1 MATRYDH
8 QAIEKKWQ
16 AYWREHQTF
25 RSDADPTKPKF
36 YVLDMFPYPS
46 GAGLHVGHPKGYI
59 ATDIVARYKRMRGFN
74 VLHPMGWDAFGL
86 PAEQYAIETGTHPR
100 ATTKRNIETFKRQ
113 FQALGMDYD
122 WSREIDTTDPHY
134 VRWTQ
139 WIFRRLYE
147 KGLAYLAEVP
157 VNWCPA
163 LGTVL
168 ANEEVI
174 DGKSERGGHPVVRI
188 PMRQWMLRITAYADR
203 LIEDLELVDWPE
215 SIKRMQREWVG
226 RSEGAKIFFGVSG
239 HEPRMIE
246 VFTTRPDTLF
256 GATYMVLAPEHAL
269 VSAITTTAQRSAVE
283 TYVEHVSRRSERAR
297 IADLG
302 EKTGVFTGAYAVH
315 PVTGTLLP
323 IWIADYVMA
332 TYGTGAIMAVPA
344 HDTRDYAF
352 AKRFHLPMVEVVSG
366 GDVATEAFTGDG
378 VNVNSDFL
386 NGLPTPEA
394 KTRMAEWLEQR
405 GRGEKTVTYKL
416 RDWLFSR
423 QRYWGEPFPVMHL
436 EDGTT
441 ALVPESDLPVLLPEL
456 EDFRP
461 SGEFEPPLA
470 RAHEWAEVVDP
481 RTGRKALRDTNTMPQ
496 WAGSCWY
503 YLRFCDPRNTRE
515 PWSKEAE
522 RHWMP
527 VDLYVGGAEHA
538 VLHLLYSRF
547 WHKVLYDLGLV
558 HTPEPFQKLLNP
570 GMILGYSYRYFDDNL
585 SDDPSRSAR
594 AYAVSE
600 VRWDHDSP
608 VHHKTGK
615 ALKARW
621 VPSQDVKWSEQGVP
635 LHPTIEGLALEQVTE
650 KMSKSRGNVVNP
662 DDVIAEYGADAMR
675 LYEMFMGPLD
685 KGAPWSTESIP
696 GVSRFLHR
704 TYRLL
709 TIDHGQDGA
718 PAPTVAGSG
727 TPEQARLTARTVQG
741 VTQDL
746 EEMSLNT
753 AIAKLMVFVRDIT
766 KDGPLPRAS
775 AEAFVLLL
783 SPFAPHVAEELWE
796 GMGNAPSLAHQAW
809 PTFDPD
815 LVTHE
820 EMTIPLQVNG
830 KLRSRI
836 RVPTDANQE
845 AVLDLAR
852 SDGKVVEWL
861 KGATP
866 RKVIYVEKKL
876 VNFVV

>member
-1 MATRYDH
+1 MTKLYDH
-8 QAIEKKWQ
+8 QAVEKKWQ
-16 AYWREHQTF
+16 AYWRDHQTF
-25 RSDADPTKPKF
+25 RSDVDSAKPKF

-59 ATDIVARYKRMRGFN
+59 ATDIIARYKRMRGFN

-100 ATTKRNIETFKRQ
+100 ETTTRNIETFKRQ

-139 WIFRRLYE
+139 WIFRKLYE
-147 KGLAYLAEVP
+147 QGLAYLAEVP

-203 LIEDLELVDWPE
+203 LIEDLDLVDWPE

-226 RSEGAKIFFGVSG
+226 RSDGATIFFEVSG
-239 HEPRMIE
+239 HDPRVIE

-256 GATYMVLAPEHAL
+256 GATFLVLAPEHSM
-269 VSAITTTAQRSAVE
+269 VSAITTAAQRPAVE
-283 TYVEHVSRRSERAR
+283 TYVETVSRRSERAR
-297 IADLG
+297 LAESG
-302 EKTGVFTGAYAVH
+302 EKTGAFTGAYAVH
-315 PVTGTLLP
+315 PVTGKPLP
-323 IWIADYVMA
+323 IWIADYVA
-332 TYGTGAIMAVPA
+332 AAYGTGAIMSVPA

-366 GDVATEAFTGDG
+366 GERATGACTGDG
-378 VNVNSDFL
+378 VTVNSDFL
-386 NGLPTPEA
+386 NGLPTPDA
-394 KTRMAEWLEQR
+394 KTRMVEWLEQR
-405 GRGEKTVTYKL
+405 GKGEKAVTYKL

-423 QRYWGEPFPVMHL
+423 QRYWGEPFPVVHL

-456 EDFRP
+456 EDFQP
-461 SGEFEPPLA
+461 SGECAPPLA
-470 RAHEWAEVVDP
+470 RAREWVNVVDP
-481 RTGRKALRDTNTMPQ
+481 RTGQKVLRDTNTMPQ

-503 YLRFCDPRNTRE
+503 YLRFCDPRNARE
-515 PWSKEAE
+515 PWSQEAE

-538 VLHLLYSRF
+538 VLHLLYARF

-570 GMILGYSYRYFDDNL
+570 GMILGHSYRYFDDNL
-585 SDDPSRSAR
+585 ADDPSRSAQ
-594 AYAVSE
+594 AYSVSE

-608 VHHKTGK
+608 VHDKTGK

-621 VPSQDVKWSEQGVP
+621 VPSQDVQWSERGVP

-662 DDVIAEYGADAMR
+662 DDVIAEYGADAVR

-696 GVSRFLHR
+696 GVSRFLQR
-704 TYRLL
+704 AYRLL
-709 TIDHGQDGA
+709 RIDHGRDA
-718 PAPTVAGSG
+718 APTPVVEGSG

-746 EEMSLNT
+746 DAMSLNT

-796 GMGNAPSLAHQAW
+796 GMGHAPSLAHHAW
-809 PTFDPD
+809 PTCDPD

-820 EMTIPLQVNG
+820 DMTIPLQVNG
-830 KLRSRI
+830 KLRSKI
-836 RVPTDANQE
+836 RVPADANEE

-852 SDGKVVEWL
+852 GDAKISEWL